1 MAKVSSSTMRVA
13 LVLIVLSIELAHCLS
28 RSPLAYSS
36 RSYHRTIA
44 ARRSFQVHESDN
56 RLKSTVSTAFTSL
69 VSVKAGASL
78 VASVVLASIISTCCV
93 LVPSSHAIVSTD
105 VTVEDYDNKLLTT
118 TRRLHTDQRPKASK
132 PAIKLQ
138 LPTSIDLLVLPSVPS
153 VDWNYIRSDFRL
165 WPELVLFILWLDSL
179 KSVRAYKGSMSES
192 ADELSKAR
200 QEIDVTKSTV
210 ESLSSSLS
218 SLYLESSALSSQVA
232 DMQLQLMERNQTVG
246 SLTGELSNLLSE
258 AKAASVGLEKDNA
271 LLKRELT
278 ALKERL
284 KTDGAVSMEINRK
297 LQEEVD
303 IGRARDAAVIQSLKR
318 FVTTMD
324 LLPRGVANM
333 ILMATAPQ
341 ILDDIAASASA
352 KNALK
357 NSVVE
362 SKETPA
368 KVEVQ
373 KEVVVEQVN
382 TDAEV
387 AEKVRAAVS
396 SAEAIWR
403 EEQSAADGEM
413 RKQHA
418 AIEALQESVRALME
432 ESSAY
437 KADVAGLRSELQR
450 AVDEKAVLQEEID
463 GIRTASEVSTS
474 DAKALLESQ
483 NKRLTEQLEAF
494 ELSLGRSQE
503 EMQSKLD
510 AAKAMARELNSQLQA
525 RDQQYAE
532 KEANRKLT

>member
-1 MAKVSSSTMRVA
+1 
-13 LVLIVLSIELAHCLS
+13 
-28 RSPLAYSS
+28 
-36 RSYHRTIA
+36 
-44 ARRSFQVHESDN
+44 
-56 RLKSTVSTAFTSL
+56 
-69 VSVKAGASL
+69 
-78 VASVVLASIISTCCV
+78 
-93 LVPSSHAIVSTD
+93 
-105 VTVEDYDNKLLTT
+105 
-118 TRRLHTDQRPKASK
+118 
-132 PAIKLQ
+132 
-138 LPTSIDLLVLPSVPS
+138 
-153 VDWNYIRSDFRL
+153 
-165 WPELVLFILWLDSL
+165 
-179 KSVRAYKGSMSES
+179 
-192 ADELSKAR
+192 
-200 QEIDVTKSTV
+200 
-210 ESLSSSLS
+210 
-218 SLYLESSALSSQVA
+218 
-232 DMQLQLMERNQTVG
+232 MERNQTVG

-341 ILDDIAASASA
+341 ILDDIAASAST

-357 NSVVE
+357 NSVVK
-362 SKETPA
+362 SKETPV

-532 KEANRKLT
+532 KEANLSSLITSAQDELSVIIKQMAREARKTKLAMTQVKTKRKPSKAKAKSEDTGGVQIDHSIEIQASARSSSSTNKTSTTPETSQSRFMVISLWWQGSD

>member
-1 MAKVSSSTMRVA
+1 
-13 LVLIVLSIELAHCLS
+13 
-28 RSPLAYSS
+28 
-36 RSYHRTIA
+36 
-44 ARRSFQVHESDN
+44 
-56 RLKSTVSTAFTSL
+56 
-69 VSVKAGASL
+69 
-78 VASVVLASIISTCCV
+78 
-93 LVPSSHAIVSTD
+93 
-105 VTVEDYDNKLLTT
+105 
-118 TRRLHTDQRPKASK
+118 
-132 PAIKLQ
+132 
-138 LPTSIDLLVLPSVPS
+138 
-153 VDWNYIRSDFRL
+153 
-165 WPELVLFILWLDSL
+165 
-179 KSVRAYKGSMSES
+179 
-192 ADELSKAR
+192 
-200 QEIDVTKSTV
+200 
-210 ESLSSSLS
+210 
-218 SLYLESSALSSQVA
+218 
-232 DMQLQLMERNQTVG
+232 MEGNQTVG

-357 NSVVE
+357 NSVVK
-362 SKETPA
+362 SKETPV

>member
-56 RLKSTVSTAFTSL
+56 RLKSTVSTA

-118 TRRLHTDQRPKASK
+118 TRRLHTEQKPKASK
-132 PAIKLQ
+132 SALKFQ
-138 LPTSIDLLVLPSVPS
+138 LPTSIDLLVLPSVPA

-357 NSVVE
+357 NSVVK
-362 SKETPA
+362 SKETPV

-450 AVDEKAVLQEEID
+450 AVDEKAVLQKEID

>member
-1 MAKVSSSTMRVA
+1 VHNSIRGQFKQLDTRELVAAVRQQPDTSTGATMGAAFRAFAGLLIATSINWNVVGPIDVA
-13 LVLIVLSIELAHCLS
+13 LAEDEICTVVE
-28 RSPLAYSS
+28 
-36 RSYHRTIA
+36 T
-44 ARRSFQVHESDN
+44 FSDCD
-56 RLKSTVSTAFTSL
+56 S
-69 VSVKAGASL
+69 
-78 VASVVLASIISTCCV
+78 
-93 LVPSSHAIVSTD
+93 
-105 VTVEDYDNKLLTT
+105 KLLTT

-138 LPTSIDLLVLPSVPS
+138 LPTSIDLPVLPR

-165 WPELVLFILWLDSL
+165 WPELVLFILWLNSL

-200 QEIDVTKSTV
+200 REIDVTKSTV

-218 SLYLESSALSSQVA
+218 SLQLESSALSTQLSG
-232 DMQLQLMERNQTVG
+232 MQLQLMKGNQTVG

-258 AKAASVGLEKDNA
+258 AKAANVGLEKDNA

-318 FVTTMD
+318 FVTTM
-324 LLPRGVANM
+324 GYSSFSKSNK

-362 SKETPA
+362 SKETPV

-450 AVDEKAVLQEEID
+450 AVDEKAVLQKEID

-474 DAKALLESQ
+474 DAKAILESQ